1 MSKLLIASRIGLC
14 CLVEW
19 ADGKNQNEMVL
30 VGAVRLTIM
39 THSHEKLLW
48 MTDDD
53 LVDDECREVGQMMVE
68 PVNVFRSVHLVEK
81 KSPRDPF
88 FQSIRNHFDENMD
101 FKFFDVN
108 KAGFTVVRCPLQKK
122 NVRELPKK

>member
-53 LVDDECREVGQMMVE
+53 LVDDERREVGQNDGQTGKCIQVGA
-68 PVNVFRSVHLVEK
+68 S
-81 KSPRDPF
+81 
-88 FQSIRNHFDENMD
+88 
-101 FKFFDVN
+101 
-108 KAGFTVVRCPLQKK
+108 G
-122 NVRELPKK
+122 

>member
-1 MSKLLIASRIGLC
+1 M
-14 CLVEW
+14 EW

-53 LVDDECREVGQMMVE
+53 LVAGERREVGQMMVN

-81 KSPRDPF
+81 KSPRDPVLSSPSGITLTRTWTSNF
-88 FQSIRNHFDENMD
+88 LM
-101 FKFFDVN
+101 
-108 KAGFTVVRCPLQKK
+108 
-122 NVRELPKK
+122 